1 MDELVLLLNSFYLF
15 LIINVVNKSLGSIR
29 PLYIQILSIIVSTL
43 IIYLLPFNIM
53 TIILSFISFILIAY
67 PIQYVLKAALY
78 SFLVA
83 SLIGGMLFVVAD
95 YWPTAFVSQ
104 WLAFII
110 LTFICYVYF
119 IRRFFKWK
127 GSILQ
132 SQYVRDVH
140 FQFSKYE
147 ITLKGFIDTGNS
159 SVEPISKKPVH
170 FVKLHA
176 LKHEQYGNFISCM
189 NAMQM
194 KDFEKVQSIDPNL
207 QQSIRYIPTTTI
219 HKGQSLLIGIKGTVQ
234 IDEHNLSPCYIV
246 FLDERGYF
254 PHQCSA
260 LLHVSMIT

>member
-140 FQFSKYE
+140 FQFSNYE
-147 ITLKGFIDTGNS
+147 VTLKGFIDTGNS

-234 IDEHNLSPCYIV
+234 IDEHNISPCYIV

>member
-1 MDELVLLLNSFYLF
+1 MDELILLLNSFYLF
-15 LIINVVNKSLGSIR
+15 LILNVVNKTLGTIR
-29 PLYIQILSIIVSTL
+29 PLYVQILSIIVSTL
-43 IIYLLPFNIM
+43 ILYLLPFNTM
-53 TIILSFISFILIAY
+53 TLILSFISFILIAY
-67 PIQYVLKAALY
+67 PTQYVLKAALY

-119 IRRFFKWK
+119 SRRFLKWR

-132 SQYVRDVH
+132 SQYVRNVR
-140 FQFSKYE
+140 FQFLQYE
-147 ITLKGFIDTGNS
+147 ITLKGFVDTGNS
-159 SVEPISKKPVH
+159 NVEPISKKPVH

-176 LKHEQYGNFISCM
+176 LKHEQYEKFISCM
-189 NAMQM
+189 NAIQM
-194 KDFEKVQSIDPNL
+194 KDFEKVQSIDANL
-207 QQSIRYIPTTTI
+207 QQSIRYIPTNTI
-219 HKGQSLLIGIKGTVQ
+219 KGQSLLIGIKGTVQ
-234 IDEHNLSPCYIV
+234 IDEHNIHPCYIV
-246 FLDERGYF
+246 FVDERGYF